1 MLNVTKKDPKTIS
14 KAKDYSLSQF
24 SMGSETRKDKYLYKS
39 IGISNHSKG
48 FLNTYISP
56 LDNNE
61 TNFNLT
67 YCYRC
72 GYVNEDITSN
82 EFCDICNTNIED
94 GFNSIVVLD
103 PENYIADPKI
113 EVQKMYREGENFLK
127 SFIGLIL
134 MRMMICK
141 KLIKIL
147 LLGTAIYRFTA

>member
-1 MLNVTKKDPKTIS
+1 MLNVTKDPKTIS

-39 IGISNHSKG
+39 IGISNHSMI
-48 FLNTYISP
+48 FNTYISP

-113 EVQKMYREGENFLK
+113 EVQKMYRERGKFLK
-127 SFIGLIL
+127 SFIGLIPDENDDL
-134 MRMMICK
+134 Q
-141 KLIKIL
+141 KIDKNS
-147 LLGTAIYRFTA
+147 LLGTLYTGLQHK